1 MTHAQLS
8 ESSSSPGGIFMR
20 RLVSGAYVPLAVGTL
35 ITILIAA
42 QGLTLWRSYQTTW
55 LLAVRSAE
63 NALNTISAS
72 ISRNLS
78 VLELSLMGAQEAIG
92 KSDLADIPVEL
103 RQMVLFDRAASA
115 QFLGSMLVLDRD
127 GRIIHDSGSFPPRD
141 GNFRD
146 RDYFTAHTIEDK
158 GTYLSAPFESRL
170 RDNDPSIALSRRVS
184 GQDGQFEGIVLAAI
198 RIAFFKS
205 LIDKINLGP
214 DSVITLTRSNGIV
227 IIRSPSTDG
236 KGNFGASISN
246 SPIFKRMLATPGQA
260 FTDISV
266 FDGVRRYYIST
277 KIEPFPL
284 LLSIGIATEAAM
296 NEWAVNALTSSALT
310 VAMCVLFI
318 LLVRALRLALLR
330 SHEIEGQ
337 LEALA
342 VTDALTGLPNRRAFN
357 LAIASEMRRAAR
369 QRTPLA
375 ILLIDVDHF
384 KSINDNYG
392 HGVGDIVLARVASQ
406 ISRSI
411 RRPGDFAARYGGEEF
426 AAILPSTDA
435 EGATTIA
442 ERMRSAIE
450 AMAPCPS
457 QPKLERV
464 TVSIGVSVGL
474 VDPASPPAQIVNR
487 ADRALY
493 EAKGGGRN
501 RVIIVTSENTP

>member
-1 MTHAQLS
+1 
-8 ESSSSPGGIFMR
+8 MR
-20 RLVSGAYVPLAVGTL
+20 RLVSGAYVPLAVGAL
-35 ITILIAA
+35 ITILIVA
-42 QGLTLWRSYQTTW
+42 QGLTLWRSYQATW

-63 NALNTISAS
+63 NALNTISSS

-78 VLELSLMGAQEAIG
+78 VLNLSLMGAQEAIG
-92 KSDLADIPVEL
+92 KSGLADIPVEL

-115 QFLGSMLVLDRD
+115 QFLGSMLVLGRD
-127 GRIIHDSGSFPPRD
+127 GGIIHDSGSSPPRQ
-141 GNFRD
+141 GNFQD
-146 RDYFTAHTIEDK
+146 RDYFTAQIDEDK
-158 GTYLSAPFESRL
+158 GTYVSTPFESRL
-170 RDNDPSIALSRRVS
+170 RANDPSIALSRRVT
-184 GQDGQFEGIVLAAI
+184 GPGGEFEGVVIAAV
-198 RIAFFKS
+198 RIAFFQA
-205 LIDKINLGP
+205 LLDRVDLGP
-214 DSVITLTRSNGIV
+214 ESVIALTRSNGIV

-236 KGNFGASISN
+236 KGNVGANISG
-246 SPIFKRMLATPGQA
+246 SPIFKRILSTPGQA
-260 FTDISV
+260 FTDRSV
-266 FDGVRRYYIST
+266 FDGTKRYYIST
-277 KIEPFPL
+277 KIESFPL
-284 LLSIGIATEAAM
+284 FLSIGISTEAAM
-296 NEWAVNALTSSALT
+296 NEWTANALTSSALT

-330 SHEIEGQ
+330 SHEIEEQ

-357 LAIASEMRRAAR
+357 LAFASEMRRAAR

-384 KSINDNYG
+384 KSINDSYG
-392 HGVGDIVLARVASQ
+392 HGVGDIVLTRVANQ

-426 AAILPSTDA
+426 AAILPSTHA
-435 EGATTIA
+435 EGATAIA

-450 AMAPCPS
+450 AIAPCPS
-457 QPKLERV
+457 QPKLEKV
-464 TVSIGVSVGL
+464 TVSIGVSVGP

-501 RVIIVTSENTP
+501 RVIVFANENTP